1 MITATQIVTILLTLT
16 RYQRSLLQDIF
27 RASGSD
33 DALTVS
39 WCHKQRDVEEAFC
52 ALGRMGLI
60 ECEGSDWNWERA
72 WAHPS
77 NLARELFCLE
87 AWPENCSAWRIP
99 MDAAGPSSHGT
110 PGIAGWWSGS
120 SFPSSW
126 NHAPTTIISTPSL
139 DSLIYD
145 ATIRL

>member
-87 AWPENCSAWRIP
+87 DPNGCRWAIEPRDAWDCRLVEWEQLPLFVEPRT
-99 MDAAGPSSHGT
+99 D
-110 PGIAGWWSGS
+110 
-120 SFPSSW
+120 
-126 NHAPTTIISTPSL
+126 
-139 DSLIYD
+139 YD
-145 ATIRL
+145 Y